1 MRPID
6 LSRARVMWR
15 FSQPAAVGGMPR
27 RCEKHRYFPLEA
39 ASIGATIEPKY
50 DSPFISPGSIFI
62 TEFWEVS
69 MFDSLADRIREDEHR
84 EVNQTE
90 RIIRWVV
97 IAVVSVVIFG
107 GLYYGVRML
116 G

>member
-1 MRPID
+1 
-6 LSRARVMWR
+6 
-15 FSQPAAVGGMPR
+15 
-27 RCEKHRYFPLEA
+27 
-39 ASIGATIEPKY
+39 
-50 DSPFISPGSIFI
+50 
-62 TEFWEVS
+62 
-69 MFDSLADRIREDEHR
+69 MFDSLADRIREDEHK
-84 EVNQTE
+84 EVNNTE